1 MSLTLK
7 IISENRKALGEIADK
22 TFGQAGGTIGRS
34 LEADWS
40 LPDGQRFLS
49 SKHASIDFRSGCYY
63 IVDTSK
69 NGVYV
74 NGAEQPVGHGKPQRL
89 FSGDKIRIG
98 EYMMQVSIVS
108 VDDTRETLLDT
119 GHVDPVDRKQR
130 VEAPDPTGLDLIDAQ
145 TITGVGFDFTFEDD
159 DANDLKPLY
168 EKYRTG
174 DSSGSLKL
182 VEEQPAPKSAAP
194 KPVPAKPEAAKVSAP
209 KPAPAQ
215 PAVARPSAPPRPASA
230 PAASKPPIPK
240 PAPAMPAAPRA
251 AAPKPAAVQ
260 SAPPKAAPSKVSPA
274 APTPIRKP
282 GLVGATD
289 PTPSRNPLDAFFKG
303 AGIDAPAMNPRQAEQ
318 FMAQLGQVTREL
330 IVGVIDGLHL
340 RAIQKAQL
348 KQSNTTIQKLDNNRL
363 KFAANVEEGFAKL
376 FGEESEQYQSPV
388 ESVRNAYADLK
399 HHQRALLAATRRA
412 LDEYLNRLE
421 PAQIENRA
429 GGGIGGAL
437 LNAANKF
444 KYWDLYKDV
453 YSILANR
460 AADEMPQAFLDEL
473 STAYAD
479 EVAKHSPKT
488 HSGSATKETG

>member
-7 IISENRKALGEIADK
+7 IISDNRRALGERADK

-74 NGAEQPVGHGKPQRL
+74 NGAEKPVGHGKPQRL

-98 EYMMQVSIVS
+98 EYTMEVSIAS

-145 TITGVGFDFTFEDD
+145 TVTGVGIEIFLEDD
-159 DANDLKPLY
+159 DAETLKPLY
-168 EKYRTG
+168 EKYGTA
-174 DSSGSLKL
+174 DSSRSLKL
-182 VEEQPAPKSAAP
+182 VDEPKAPTPAPAKSPAPAAL
-194 KPVPAKPEAAKVSAP
+194 KPAPQPAKVSKPAAP
-209 KPAPAQ
+209 KPAPAPAVSKQ
-215 PAVARPSAPPRPASA
+215 PAARPAPA
-230 PAASKPPIPK
+230 PAASRAPVPP
-240 PAPAMPAAPRA
+240 PAPARP
-251 AAPKPAAVQ
+251 APKPAA
-260 SAPPKAAPSKVSPA
+260 A

-282 GLVGATD
+282 APIGAAE
-289 PTPSRNPLDAFFKG
+289 PAASRNPLDAFFKG
-303 AGIDAPAMNPRQAEQ
+303 AGIAAPAMNPRQAEQ
-318 FMAQLGQVTREL
+318 FMTQLGQVTREL

-340 RAIQKAQL
+340 RALQKAQL

-376 FGEESEQYQSPV
+376 FSEESDQYQSPV

-412 LDEYLNRLE
+412 LDEYLDRLE

-453 YSILANR
+453 YGILANR
-460 AADEMPQAFLDEL
+460 ATDEMPQAFLDEL
-473 STAYAD
+473 ATAYAD
-479 EVAKHSPKT
+479 EIAKHAPK
-488 HSGSATKETG
+488 SEAGSASKEAG

>member
-7 IISENRKALGEIADK
+7 VISANRQALGELAEK
-22 TFGQAGGTIGRS
+22 SFGHAGGTIGRS

-89 FSGDKIRIG
+89 FPGDKIRIG

-130 VEAPDPTGLDLIDAQ
+130 VEAPDPTGLDLIDAE
-145 TITGVGFDFTFEDD
+145 TITGVGFDFSFEDD
-159 DANDLKPLY
+159 EESLKPLH

-174 DSSGSLKL
+174 ETSGKLKL
-182 VEEQPAPKSAAP
+182 VDDTAPNAKSAPKATKSA
-194 KPVPAKPEAAKVSAP
+194 PAKPEAARTAAARPAP
-209 KPAPAQ
+209 AKPAVAKPAVAPRTAPPAAQSPPEKPAPAFM
-215 PAVARPSAPPRPASA
+215 APPKANAPRPAS
-230 PAASKPPIPK
+230 
-240 PAPAMPAAPRA
+240 
-251 AAPKPAAVQ
+251 
-260 SAPPKAAPSKVSPA
+260 

-282 GLVGATD
+282 GTAGAAE
-289 PTPSRNPLDAFFKG
+289 SASAHGQLDAFFRG

-318 FMAQLGQVTREL
+318 FMTQLGQVTREL
-330 IVGVIDGLHL
+330 IVGVIDSLHL

-376 FGEESEQYQSPV
+376 FGEESDQYQSPV
-388 ESVRNAYADLK
+388 ESVRNAYADLR

-412 LDEYLNRLE
+412 LDEYLERLE
-421 PAQIENRA
+421 PSQIENRA

-453 YSILANR
+453 YSILSNR
-460 AADEMPQAFLDEL
+460 TTDEMPQAFLDEL

-479 EVAKHSPKT
+479 EMAKYAPKPQ
-488 HSGSATKETG
+488 SGASSKEAG

>member
-7 IISENRKALGEIADK
+7 VISQNRQALGERADK

-40 LPDGQRFLS
+40 LPDSQRFLS

-98 EYMMQVSIVS
+98 EYMMQVSIAS

-130 VEAPDPTGLDLIDAQ
+130 VEAPDPTGHDLIDAQ
-145 TITGVGFDFTFEDD
+145 TITGVGFDFSFEDD
-159 DANDLKPLY
+159 DAESLKPLY

-174 DSSGSLKL
+174 STSGSLRL
-182 VEEQPAPKSAAP
+182 VEETASAAKPVAKAIPASPAAGKASVAKPTTAPAPVAP
-194 KPVPAKPEAAKVSAP
+194 
-209 KPAPAQ
+209 
-215 PAVARPSAPPRPASA
+215 
-230 PAASKPPIPK
+230 
-240 PAPAMPAAPRA
+240 
-251 AAPKPAAVQ
+251 
-260 SAPPKAAPSKVSPA
+260 KVSPA
-274 APTPIRKP
+274 KPAPLAAKATLTRPAPSPAAAKAPATKPASATPAPTPIRKP
-282 GLVGATD
+282 GPAEAADSNLLA
-289 PTPSRNPLDAFFKG
+289 AFFRG
-303 AGIDAPAMNPRQAEQ
+303 AGIDAPAMSPRQAEQ
-318 FMAQLGQVTREL
+318 FMTELGKVTREL

-388 ESVRNAYADLK
+388 ESVRNAFADLK
-399 HHQRALLAATRRA
+399 AHQRTLLVAMRRA
-412 LDEYLNRLE
+412 LDEYLDRLE

-473 STAYAD
+473 STAYGD
-479 EVAKHSPKT
+479 EIAKQTPRAQGGT
-488 HSGSATKETG
+488 TTKEAS

>member
-1 MSLTLK
+1 MGAIGAGYTPLTMSLTLK
-7 IISENRKALGEIADK
+7 IISENRQALGELATK

-49 SKHASIDFRSGCYY
+49 SRHASIDFRSGCYY

-98 EYMMQVSIVS
+98 EYMMQVSIAS

-119 GHVDPVDRKQR
+119 GHVDPVDRKQH
-130 VEAPDPTGLDLIDAQ
+130 VEAPDPTGLDLIDAE
-145 TITGVGFDFTFEDD
+145 TITGVGFDFSFEDD
-159 DANDLKPLY
+159 DAESLKPLY

-174 DSSGSLKL
+174 STSGSLRL
-182 VEEQPAPKSAAP
+182 VEETPAAA
-194 KPVPAKPEAAKVSAP
+194 
-209 KPAPAQ
+209 KPAPAK
-215 PAVARPSAPPRPASA
+215 
-230 PAASKPPIPK
+230 PAAIKPAAAPSQVVAKATPAKPARAPVAAKPSPAK
-240 PAPAMPAAPRA
+240 PAPAPVAAKAPTAKPAHAPVAKPAPAAP
-251 AAPKPAAVQ
+251 
-260 SAPPKAAPSKVSPA
+260 

-282 GLVGATD
+282 GLPTATD
-289 PTPSRNPLDAFFKG
+289 SAAQRNPLDAFFKG

-318 FMAQLGQVTREL
+318 FMTELGQVTREL
-330 IVGVIDGLHL
+330 IAGVIDGLHL

-388 ESVRNAYADLK
+388 DSVRNAYADLK
-399 HHQRALLAATRRA
+399 HHQRALLVATRRA
-412 LDEYLNRLE
+412 LDEYLDRLE

-473 STAYAD
+473 ATAYAD
-479 EVAKHSPKT
+479 EIARHAPRSQ
-488 HSGSATKETG
+488 SGTTTKEAG

>member
-7 IISENRKALGEIADK
+7 IISANRQALGAIADK

-40 LPDGQRFLS
+40 LPDSQRFLS

-74 NGAEQPVGHGKPQRL
+74 NGAEQPVGRGKPQRL

-98 EYMMQVSIVS
+98 EYLMQVSIAS

-145 TITGVGFDFTFEDD
+145 TVTGVGIEIFLEDD
-159 DANDLKPLY
+159 DAETLKPLH

-182 VEEQPAPKSAAP
+182 VSETPPAAKPAAQPANNTSSPAKIAAAKPAAAKPATP
-194 KPVPAKPEAAKVSAP
+194 KPTATATAMPGPIASKAAAASPAPAKPAAL
-209 KPAPAQ
+209 KPA
-215 PAVARPSAPPRPASA
+215 
-230 PAASKPPIPK
+230 
-240 PAPAMPAAPRA
+240 
-251 AAPKPAAVQ
+251 
-260 SAPPKAAPSKVSPA
+260 A

-282 GLVGATD
+282 GHGGASD
-289 PTPSRNPLDAFFKG
+289 PGAARAPLDAFFRG

-318 FMAQLGQVTREL
+318 FMTQLGQVTREL

-340 RAIQKAQL
+340 RAVQKAQL

-412 LDEYLNRLE
+412 LDEYLDRLE

-460 AADEMPQAFLDEL
+460 AANEMPQAFLDEL

-479 EVAKHSPKT
+479 EVAKH
-488 HSGSATKETG
+488 ATRPHAGASSKETG